1 MLDDILQL
9 FHQNISHRIWF
20 ISDLQQS
27 IPENAARCMRQ
38 GIQDFRQLNLECD
51 RIIYLGD
58 AVEGAN
64 LGHLEDMTE
73 MQVKN
78 LKDLDIPVRYVI
90 GNHDFDYF
98 RRYRESLAGVSL
110 PFYETIKEVPGWKAT
125 ASIED
130 FCFIEE
136 FDDFALVY
144 LSDHAAMDGSWF
156 TIHGKVFGDSSLYP
170 YDDAFF
176 EELRAKIADLN
187 KPVFTASHYAFPGG
201 NRPSPLLER
210 LLPLPD
216 NVKTH
221 FYGHAHIGDK
231 VWVGKDCYRKIS
243 YVDDH
248 NIPQIDVASF
258 ENIRGNAVRSVFFE
272 IYQKGG
278 YGILFR
284 NHTLAK
290 WEEVFFINT

>member
-9 FHQNISHRIWF
+9 LHQNISHRIWF

-27 IPENAARCMRQ
+27 I
-38 GIQDFRQLNLECD
+38 
-51 RIIYLGD
+51 
-58 AVEGAN
+58 
-64 LGHLEDMTE
+64 
-73 MQVKN
+73 
-78 LKDLDIPVRYVI
+78 
-90 GNHDFDYF
+90 
-98 RRYRESLAGVSL
+98 
-110 PFYETIKEVPGWKAT
+110 
-125 ASIED
+125 
-130 FCFIEE
+130 
-136 FDDFALVY
+136 
-144 LSDHAAMDGSWF
+144 
-156 TIHGKVFGDSSLYP
+156 
-170 YDDAFF
+170 
-176 EELRAKIADLN
+176 
-187 KPVFTASHYAFPGG
+187 
-201 NRPSPLLER
+201 LER